1 MKLIMENWK
10 NFLEEE
16 YVVEA
21 ISDTAAAVSRTLKN
35 LKDKTKDKQVQAAA
49 RMLISAVDKEQINVN
64 DLLKSIG
71 FETDKGWKLN
81 VGKIRRMQPGDLER
95 EFTGAQLRIK
105 F

>member
-49 RMLISAVDKEQINVN
+49 R
-64 DLLKSIG
+64 
-71 FETDKGWKLN
+71 
-81 VGKIRRMQPGDLER
+81 
-95 EFTGAQLRIK
+95 
-105 F
+105 